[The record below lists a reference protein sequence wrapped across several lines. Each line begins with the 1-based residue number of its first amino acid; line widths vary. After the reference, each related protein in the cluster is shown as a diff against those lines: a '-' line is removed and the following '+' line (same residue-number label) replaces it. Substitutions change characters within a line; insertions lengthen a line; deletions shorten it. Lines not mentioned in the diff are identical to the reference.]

1 MYLSPDKSRLFPV
14 VGEKLY
20 TVERDYVESNKRF
33 PQVREE
39 LLVCEATVTDV
50 TPGALGS
57 STIRMEVEV
66 NGKRKVVMCRAVDI
80 GRTVFQTY
88 NEAVRYAEK
97 KADKH
102 DESRINRTFGYPILR
117 GWEMEDR

>member
-1 MYLSPDKSRLFPV
+1 MYLSSEKSRLFPV

-20 TVERDYVESNKRF
+20 TVEKDYVESNKRF
-33 PQVREE
+33 PQVQEE
-39 LLVCEATVTDV
+39 LLICEAIVTDV

-57 STIRMEVEV
+57 STIRMEIEV

-88 NEAVRYAEK
+88 NEAVRFAEK

-117 GWEMEDR
+117 GWEEKE

>member
-39 LLVCEATVTDV
+39 LLVCEAIVTDV

-57 STIRMEVEV
+57 STIRMEIEV
-66 NGKRKVVMCRAVDI
+66 NGKHKVVMCRAVDI

-88 NEAVRYAEK
+88 EEAVRYAEK
-97 KADKH
+97 RADAYDSKLL
-102 DESRINRTFGYPILR
+102 NRTFGYPILR
-117 GWEMEDR
+117 GWEEKE